1 MGHRYATGSRLPSAR
16 RRVMIAPPVTLE
28 DALSLLEQGRVS
40 ATELV
45 EYSLNRIHQKDIH
58 FHSFIT
64 VTKDEALEYADLID
78 QQRRNGENLGMLAG
92 IPIAHKDVF
101 FTKDIRTT
109 AGSKAFSEFKPDVDA
124 IAVQILQESGA
135 ISLGKT
141 NCHEFS
147 FGSPSPEDFFP
158 AARNPWNPEY
168 MPGSSSSG
176 SATAV
181 GLGYCFAAT
190 GSDTGGSIR
199 HPAAASGLVG
209 MKPTRNLISSQ
220 GLIPLAPSLDTVG
233 VLTRN
238 VRDNLIVLCAMTG
251 AHAYQPFVDGLQPQ
265 LMNLKIGVDIDHW
278 QDTSV
283 SIEVRTT
290 FIEALEVLKTLGAL
304 ITPIHLPELQN
315 ITEVASNIINFEAY
329 QQLDLFY
336 THQRELMGAGL
347 IQKLNSACKVVKEDY
362 AQAQR
367 QSEAFTQDL
376 IHLFDSS
383 NLERVDV
390 IVSIGRE
397 APAETMASLLTNPL
411 GARSSCNRLY
421 SLTGHPALT
430 IPMGFASNGM
440 PLAIQFAGHF
450 HDEYLLYQV
459 AHAFEAKIQ
468 CFKDRTDVPWMSV

>member
-1 MGHRYATGSRLPSAR
+1 M
-16 RRVMIAPPVTLE
+16 
-28 DALSLLEQGRVS
+28 
-40 ATELV
+40 
-45 EYSLNRIHQKDIH
+45 
-58 FHSFIT
+58 T
-64 VTKDEALEYADLID
+64 VA
-78 QQRRNGENLGMLAG
+78 N
-92 IPIAHKDVF
+92 
-101 FTKDIRTT
+101 
-109 AGSKAFSEFKPDVDA
+109 AF
-124 IAVQILQESGA
+124 
-135 ISLGKT
+135 
-141 NCHEFS
+141 
-147 FGSPSPEDFFP
+147 
-158 AARNPWNPEY
+158 
-168 MPGSSSSG
+168 
-176 SATAV
+176 
-181 GLGYCFAAT
+181 
-190 GSDTGGSIR
+190 
-199 HPAAASGLVG
+199 
-209 MKPTRNLISSQ
+209 
-220 GLIPLAPSLDTVG
+220 
-233 VLTRN
+233 
-238 VRDNLIVLCAMTG
+238 
-251 AHAYQPFVDGLQPQ
+251 QPFLDGLQPQ

>member
-1 MGHRYATGSRLPSAR
+1 
-16 RRVMIAPPVTLE
+16 VMIAPPVSLE
-28 DALSLLEQGRVS
+28 DALTLLQQGRVS

-45 EYSLNRIHQKDIH
+45 EYSLHRIHQKDVD
-58 FHSFIT
+58 FHAFIT
-64 VTKDEALEYADLID
+64 VTKDEAMEHAEFID
-78 QQRRNGENLGMLAG
+78 QQRKHGEELGLLAG
-92 IPIAHKDVF
+92 IPIAHKDIF

-109 AGSKAFSEFKPDVDA
+109 AGSKAFSEFKPTVDA

-147 FGSPSPEDFFP
+147 FGSPSAEDFFP

-176 SATAV
+176 SAAAV
-181 GLGYCFAAT
+181 GAGYCFAAT

-209 MKPTRNLISSQ
+209 MKPTRNVISAQ

-251 AHAYQPFVDGLQPQ
+251 AEHYQPFLDGLQP
-265 LMNLKIGVDIDHW
+265 LLANLKIGVDVDHW
-278 QDTSV
+278 QDSSV
-283 SIEVRTT
+283 SMEVRTA
-290 FIEALEVLKTLGAL
+290 FIEALEALKTLGAV
-304 ITPIHLPELQN
+304 IVPIHLPDLIS
-315 ITEVASNIINFEAY
+315 ITKVASRIINFEAFK
-329 QQLDLFY
+329 QLDPFY
-336 THQRELMGAGL
+336 THQRDLMGAGL
-347 IQKLNSACKVVKEDY
+347 IQKLKIASAIQDDEY
-362 AQAQR
+362 MAALR
-367 QSEAFTQDL
+367 QSEEFTQGL
-376 IHLFDSS
+376 NQLFEPS
-383 NLERVDV
+383 NLERIDV

-397 APAETMASLLTNPL
+397 APAETMASLYANPV

-421 SLTGHPALT
+421 SLTGHPAIT

-459 AHAFEAKIQ
+459 AHAFETKIH
-468 CFKDRTDVPWMSV
+468 CFKDRSDLPWLSV